1 MADPKDDKAPED
13 EELPYDPYSAF
24 DAAQASG
31 AAAMHDQVIQQVSEL
46 LAGTDLSE
54 EDKQKILASISCPC
68 CGGAGPSLVFDLNP
82 PKGGGPIF

>member
-1 MADPKDDKAPED
+1 MADPKDDPQDEAP
-13 EELPYDPYSAF
+13 PYDPYAY
-24 DAAQASG
+24 DPTLVSG
-31 AAAMHDQVIQQVSEL
+31 AVAMHDQIIQQVTEL

-82 PKGGGPIF
+82 PKGGGPAF